1 MLAYLE
7 GSPSFKATAAAL
19 RTDLGDAC
27 ASLPSLEVGALERR
41 WASILRLQKRISELE
56 GQLAD
61 AQTASHTADKRA
73 RGAAVVAPDFYPRS
87 VALTLAGHRKS
98 VTCVAIHPLFS
109 VAASGSED
117 ASIKLWDT
125 EAGVC
130 ERTLTGHINAI
141 TDVCFDA
148 GGLLLASASSDASIK
163 LWDFGWASGPRTAA
177 ASASG
182 AAAASG
188 AGSAGLGSA
197 LSSATGSPGFTVGS
211 PAAAA
216 LGSAASAAA
225 AAGAGARAATYACL
239 KTLRGHDGP
248 VTGVCFAP
256 SGGGSGPLLSCSR
269 DGSVGVWDVDSGHCL
284 RRMRDLHGGE
294 WIRRLA
300 VNAGGTVLATC
311 SNDRVRVQQRYT
323 LLVQQLF
330 LCRTAARAPITAPR
344 GHQENTPMCLN
355 LSPTLVFPLP
365 FLARR
370 RWSRA
375 NSLQAGSCSALWGTT
390 TRLSASPCLRQ
401 PSMRCCE
408 EPSALP
414 REGVG
419 LGAQALGVCRCF
431 HLHSRVEQ
439 G

>member
-1 MLAYLE
+1 MLRAETALSILTAHRFRNINMAALTDRQRDELHAALLGYLE

-27 ASLPSLEVGALERR
+27 GSLPAVEAGALERR

-61 AQTASHTADKRA
+61 TQTASHTADKRA
-73 RGAAVVAPDFYPRS
+73 RGAAVVSPDFYPRS
-87 VALTLAGHRKS
+87 VALTLAGHRKT

-148 GGLLLASASSDASIK
+148 AGLLLASASNDASIK

-177 ASASG
+177 TGASSA
-182 AAAASG
+182 
-188 AGSAGLGSA
+188 AGSAGSSSA
-197 LSSATGSPGFTVGS
+197 LSSITGSPGFTVGS

-216 LGSAASAAA
+216 GSVSASAAA
-225 AAGAGARAATYACL
+225 AAAGARAATYACL

-248 VTGVCFAP
+248 VTGVCFAA
-256 SGGGSGPLLSCSR
+256 SGGGGGGPLLSCSR

-284 RRMRDLHGGE
+284 RRIRDLHGGE
-294 WIRRLA
+294 WIRRIA

-311 SNDRVRVQQRYT
+311 SNDRVRCSGAATWLHFRSDAALLST
-323 LLVQQLF
+323 L
-330 LCRTAARAPITAPR
+330 
-344 GHQENTPMCLN
+344 
-355 LSPTLVFPLP
+355 
-365 FLARR
+365 
-370 RWSRA
+370 
-375 NSLQAGSCSALWGTT
+375 
-390 TRLSASPCLRQ
+390 
-401 PSMRCCE
+401 
-408 EPSALP
+408 
-414 REGVG
+414 
-419 LGAQALGVCRCF
+419 
-431 HLHSRVEQ
+431 
-439 G
+439 